1 MRQRS
6 PQPRQEA
13 VELGQIRLPQGP
25 RLDQHVGQLLQ
36 AAEEHHLL
44 EGKIDLG
51 RVEHVHQDH
60 LVPAVAEV
68 LQAGHHRVHVVEQV
82 AEDDHDAALFEP
94 LGQVVED
101 RPGGRLPLAAAT
113 AP

>member
-1 MRQRS
+1 MIC
-6 PQPRQEA
+6 
-13 VELGQIRLPQGP
+13 V
-25 RLDQHVGQLLQ
+25 
-36 AAEEHHLL
+36 
-44 EGKIDLG
+44 EGKIHLG

-68 LQAGHHRVHVVEQV
+68 LQAGQHRVHVVEQV
-82 AEDDHDAALFEP
+82 AQDDHDAPLLEP

-101 RPGGRLPLAAAT
+101 RPGGGLPLGRRL